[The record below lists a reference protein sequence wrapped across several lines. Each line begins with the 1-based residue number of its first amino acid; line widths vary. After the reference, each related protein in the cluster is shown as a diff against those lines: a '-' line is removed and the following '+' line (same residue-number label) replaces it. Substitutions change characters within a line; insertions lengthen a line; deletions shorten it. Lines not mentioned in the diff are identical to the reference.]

1 MSTLITYFQCPHCKS
16 VQPKN
21 EIDQMM
27 SGTHF
32 ISFGSP
38 VVICSSCGG
47 SIERLS
53 VIQGKYDLKDSCI
66 GQTVEMGGA
75 ILIIGLLIWLL
86 TWLFS

>member
-1 MSTLITYFQCPHCKS
+1 MSTHTHFRCPHCKR
-16 VQPKN
+16 VQPKS

-27 SGTHF
+27 NGAYF

-38 VVICSSCGG
+38 VVICSSCGR
-47 SIERLS
+47 SIERQA
-53 VIQGKYDLKDSCI
+53 VIQGQYDLKDSCI
-66 GQTVEMGGA
+66 GQTVEIGGA